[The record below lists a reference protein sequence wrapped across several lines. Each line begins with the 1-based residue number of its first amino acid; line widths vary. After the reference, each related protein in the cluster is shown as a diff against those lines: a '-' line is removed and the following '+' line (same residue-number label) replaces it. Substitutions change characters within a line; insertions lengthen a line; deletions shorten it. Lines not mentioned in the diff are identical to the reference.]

1 MEDGTSPEGRG
12 GRLYEERGRGGG
24 TQGALEG
31 GRYRGDPREEVE
43 LLQAWLLGAERG
55 ESSAIRDSYIEKKED
70 WYTKQ

>member
-43 LLQAWLLGAERG
+43 LLGAERG
-55 ESSAIRDSYIEKKED
+55 ESSAIRDSYTEKRRRKNTG